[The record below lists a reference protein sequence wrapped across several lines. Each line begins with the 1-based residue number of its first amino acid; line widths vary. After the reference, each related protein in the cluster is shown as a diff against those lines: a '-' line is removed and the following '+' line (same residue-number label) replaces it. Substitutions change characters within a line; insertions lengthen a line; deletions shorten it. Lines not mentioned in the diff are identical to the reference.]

1 MEFLTQDPNS
11 WNKRTQL
18 PEVVLWLSHIL
29 VVYAPTQNKL
39 IKYFKMGS
47 SFHYLA
53 SAGGWGWGSTLKSY
67 RKGTLGSRNNCSLVH
82 VLLQSQV
89 SVWKLL
95 LGFSRTAQPHTP
107 TILSYI
113 DPATVRVPSTI
124 TLGHISLDENCKH
137 NEKSPQRAA
146 HVPLAQNPTHR
157 VRNLIHCSLWLT
169 TFCQPELWK
178 GNLGS
183 RWGGL
188 STAFSSFL
196 VTFPPFSVHSWVGW
210 RPGTFT
216 FSCFPRRGVY
226 MRPRQSYPVF
236 AAWGGQAGWA
246 VPSAGWRATL
256 LGTVFP
262 LGCSCSQQDRGW
274 HRAGVGVGA
283 CLLFLCFCDKQV

>member
-1 MEFLTQDPNS
+1 MKNHP
-11 WNKRTQL
+11 RGQL
-18 PEVVLWLSHIL
+18 MSLW
-29 VVYAPTQNKL
+29 VKT
-39 IKYFKMGS
+39 
-47 SFHYLA
+47 
-53 SAGGWGWGSTLKSY
+53 
-67 RKGTLGSRNNCSLVH
+67 
-82 VLLQSQV
+82 
-89 SVWKLL
+89 
-95 LGFSRTAQPHTP
+95 PHTGSG
-107 TILSYI
+107 TSFM
-113 DPATVRVPSTI
+113 VPC
-124 TLGHISLDENCKH
+124 NW
-137 NEKSPQRAA
+137 P
-146 HVPLAQNPTHR
+146 
-157 VRNLIHCSLWLT
+157 

-283 CLLFLCFCDKQV
+283 CLLFLCFRDKQV